1 MRYEIVLSDI
11 TLSPDVPEEEAC
23 AAARRRFDKARLRAC
38 VLQSSVYRCSVDARR
53 KSNVRLVRSV
63 LLTCEGELPDREHL
77 AALHGALYS
86 APSLPTLMPEVGD
99 NDLPTVVVGMGPAGL
114 FCALLLAE
122 RGMRPILIERGA
134 PVRERIALR
143 DRFYATGELD
153 SDCNVQ
159 FGAGG
164 AGTFSD
170 GKLVTRVNDP
180 HCALVL
186 ELLARFGAPPDI
198 LRRARPHVGTD
209 LLPGIIENAAAH
221 ILSLGGTI
229 LYRTR
234 LTGFSVSRGRV
245 NAVVTQNGELPCSA
259 CVLATGH
266 SARDVYDLLPHY
278 GIRREPK
285 PFSVGVRIEHL
296 TEEIDRAMYGSLA
309 GHPALGHAE
318 YSLSHRVSGRGVY
331 TFCMCPGGE
340 VVCGST
346 EEGGVVT
353 NGMSKYARDGVNSNS
368 AIAVSVFPEDV
379 GGTPDAAV
387 AFQRSLEQAAFRAGG
402 GRFTAPV
409 STVGDL
415 MHGTSGTAP
424 GRVRPTYMGGERYR
438 TADLRDVLP
447 PFVLNALRG
456 GIAAFGR
463 TLSGFD
469 AKDAVL
475 TAAETR
481 TSAPMRIPRDSE
493 RLCVPELENLYPCGE
508 GAGYAGGITSAAADG
523 LKVAEKI
530 LAEAVKKR

>member
-1 MRYEIVLSDI
+1 MKYEIILSDI
-11 TLSPDVPEEEAC
+11 ALPPEVPEEEAC
-23 AAARRRFDKARLRAC
+23 AAARRRFDSARLRAE
-38 VLQSSVYRCSVDARR
+38 VTGSSVYRCSVDARR
-53 KSNVRLVRSV
+53 KNKVRLVRSV
-63 LLTCEGELPDREHL
+63 LLSCEGECP
-77 AALHGALYS
+77 AAAALSLLHGALYT
-86 APSLPTLMPEVGD
+86 APRLPELTPERGE
-99 NDLPTVVVGMGPAGL
+99 NALPPVVVGMGPAGL

-122 RGMRPILIERGA
+122 RGMRPVLIERGA
-134 PVRERIALR
+134 PIRERLALR
-143 DRFYATGELD
+143 DHFYATGELD
-153 SDCNVQ
+153 PDCNVQ

-186 ELLARFGAPPDI
+186 ELMARFGAPRDI

-209 LLPGIIENAAAH
+209 LLPGIIERAAEH
-221 ILSLGGTI
+221 ILSLGGKI

-234 LTGFSVSRGRV
+234 LTGFSVRGERIA
-245 NAVVTQNGELPCSA
+245 AVLTQKGEIPCSD

-266 SARDVYDLLPHY
+266 SARDVYEMLPHY
-278 GIRREPK
+278 GIQRVVK

-296 TEEIDRAMYGSLA
+296 TEEIDRAMYGGLA

-340 VVCGST
+340 VVCGAT

-353 NGMSKYARDGVNSNS
+353 NGMSRYARDGVNSNS
-368 AIAVSVFPEDV
+368 AVAVSVFPEDV
-379 GGTPDAAV
+379 GGTPEGAV
-387 AFQRSLEQAAFRAGG
+387 AFQRMLEQAAFRAGG
-402 GRFTAPV
+402 GCFAAPV

-415 MHGTSGTAP
+415 MRGLSGTAP
-424 GRVRPTYMGGERYR
+424 TRVRPTYMGGNCRVAALGE
-438 TADLRDVLP
+438 VLP
-447 PFVLNALRG
+447 PFVLTSLRG
-456 GIAAFGR
+456 GLAAFGH

-469 AKDAVL
+469 APDAVL

-481 TSAPMRIPRDSE
+481 TSAPMRILRDAES
-493 RLCVPELENLYPCGE
+493 LSAPGFANLYPCGE

-523 LKVAEKI
+523 LKIAEKI
-530 LAEAVKKR
+530 LAEAVKKS